1 MSWTHFYLLYKLQ
14 ITSVLVWLSEEPL
27 ESHNKL
33 EKRYKRDHVMTNSR
47 QSIMENLVHRSLDGS
62 DPLVLHY
69 SLQERLKFRDQH
81 TFEELPQV
89 IQDMVIKDHPYNQF
103 R

>member
-1 MSWTHFYLLYKLQ
+1 
-14 ITSVLVWLSEEPL
+14 
-27 ESHNKL
+27 
-33 EKRYKRDHVMTNSR
+33 
-47 QSIMENLVHRSLDGS
+47 MENLVHRSLDGS

-81 TFEELPQV
+81 DFEDLPQV
-89 IQDMVIKDHPYNQF
+89 VQDMVIKDHPYNQF

>member
-1 MSWTHFYLLYKLQ
+1 MSKILISF
-14 ITSVLVWLSEEPL
+14 VVWLSEEPL

-33 EKRYKRDHVMTNSR
+33 EKRYKQDHVMKSSR
-47 QSIMENLVHRSLDGS
+47 QTIMENLVHRSLDGS

-69 SLQERLKFRDQH
+69 SMQERLKFRDQH
-81 TFEELPQV
+81 SFEDLPQV
-89 IQDMVIKDHPYNQF
+89 VQDMVIKDHPYNQF